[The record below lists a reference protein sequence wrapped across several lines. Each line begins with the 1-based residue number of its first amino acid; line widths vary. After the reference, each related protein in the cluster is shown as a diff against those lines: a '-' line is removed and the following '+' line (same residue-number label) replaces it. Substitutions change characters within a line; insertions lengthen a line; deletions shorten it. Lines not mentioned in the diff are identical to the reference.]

1 MRCARTP
8 HMNFIA
14 IQGVAKLVLP
24 ARLPWIARPVMSGL
38 GKGLIQLNG
47 QVHRAFLTCSE
58 LFFRRGLAH
67 RPHLV

>member
-1 MRCARTP
+1 MRCSRTP

-14 IQGVAKLVLP
+14 IQGVAKLLLSAHLP
-24 ARLPWIARPVMSGL
+24 GIARPVMGGL

-47 QVHRAFLTCSE
+47 QVHRAFLPCSE

-67 RPHLV
+67 